1 MAHGVCMSVCL
12 KVAKQADRQTGG
24 KTGRHTDIEKGRQ
37 AEGHRERE
45 DKWTD
50 GQWDRGR
57 NRQ

>member
-1 MAHGVCMSVCL
+1 MSVCL